1 AYGDYCNY
9 VALSHCWGHHQPAKT
24 TKATLD
30 LPKTFQDAIT
40 VTRALGI
47 DFIWVDSLCIIQ
59 DDPDDWAKEA
69 SQMASIY
76 RNAYITIAATSAAG
90 GEEGFLYD
98 RRRRIYKSTVELS
111 GKIRHFFTR
120 CFIDHSPFS
129 RHDKTISSRPLPL
142 ITRGWCLQEQILSPH
157 LVHFTSQ

>member
-1 AYGDYCNY
+1 MCWLAQTVLVHLSFENIIYAYKTWKAYGNYCNY
-9 VALSHCWGHHQPAKT
+9 VALSHCWGQHQPAKT
-24 TKATLD
+24 TKATLGRYKWRLIWAD

-76 RNAYITIAATSAAG
+76 RNAYITIAVTSAAG

-98 RRRRIYKSTVELS
+98 RRRRIYKSTAEKSVIRSEEL
-111 GKIRHFFTR
+111 KIYY
-120 CFIDHSPFS
+120 S
-129 RHDKTISSRPLPL
+129 R
-142 ITRGWCLQEQILSPH
+142 
-157 LVHFTSQ
+157 